1 MNVVKSESGV
11 GAGDVEIGKMAS
23 ELKLNATADAVV
35 KINLQ
40 DVPVYSADTGWLS
53 LDVDISS
60 FTVVSGT
67 VDYIAL
73 GQFAVRRI

>member
-73 GQFAVRRI
+73 G